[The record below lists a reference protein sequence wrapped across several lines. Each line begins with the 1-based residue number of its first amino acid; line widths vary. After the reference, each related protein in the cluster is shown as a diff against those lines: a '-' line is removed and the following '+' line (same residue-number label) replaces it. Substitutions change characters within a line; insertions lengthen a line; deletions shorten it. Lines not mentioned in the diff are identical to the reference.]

1 MMPKTKVNQSDRLRA
16 ETDGRRR
23 RGLKARANVLN
34 RAIDVASKN
43 GLEGLTIG
51 GLATDLDIGKGNITI
66 LFGDKESLQLRTLDA
81 AIEIFDSKVV
91 RPAMTERSPLK
102 RLQKLCN
109 LWFDSVEQRLFAG
122 GCMLSAASNEYRA
135 RPGLVQD
142 RIIYHRN
149 GWHTLFANTIRA
161 AIEEGE
167 LDGDV
172 DVQQLVFELIAFQL
186 AANTASLLGDRRFF
200 LIARRTAQAR
210 ISRARATSKSP
221 NSQRPKRR

>member
-1 MMPKTKVNQSDRLRA
+1 MMPSKSVLGSHINRA

-43 GLEGLTIG
+43 GLGGLTIG
-51 GLATDLDIGKGNITI
+51 GLATDLDISKGNITI

-81 AIEIFDSKVV
+81 AMDIFSSKVV

-135 RPGLVQD
+135 RPRLVQN
-142 RIIYHRN
+142 RLVLLLV
-149 GWHTLFANTIRA
+149 GWHTTF
-161 AIEEGE
+161 
-167 LDGDV
+167 
-172 DVQQLVFELIAFQL
+172 
-186 AANTASLLGDRRFF
+186 
-200 LIARRTAQAR
+200 
-210 ISRARATSKSP
+210 
-221 NSQRPKRR
+221 

>member
-51 GLATDLDIGKGNITI
+51 GLATDLDISKGNITI

-81 AIEIFDSKVV
+81 AMDIFASKVV
-91 RPAMTERSPLK
+91 RPAMTERSPFK

-122 GCMLSAASNEYRA
+122 GGMFAAASDEYLARA
-135 RPGLVQD
+135 GLGHD
-142 RIIYHRN
+142 RIVL
-149 GWHTLFANTIRA
+149 T
-161 AIEEGE
+161 
-167 LDGDV
+167 
-172 DVQQLVFELIAFQL
+172 Q
-186 AANTASLLGDRRFF
+186 
-200 LIARRTAQAR
+200 
-210 ISRARATSKSP
+210 
-221 NSQRPKRR
+221 